1 LKINNAYT
9 GFPYFGGFKKLMN
22 TAVRTKTQCVIFGL
36 AAVILAFSACSPEA
50 FTPPSASTIATA
62 PNEVTALQLWK
73 DYQTD
78 PVAAAAKYQEK
89 TFHFA
94 RVRVDQMSFLGEG
107 GDNELYV
114 QEGTDPN
121 IERVKFRTDSLADI
135 INVRDGYIVEI
146 VGKPQGIQFGY
157 VVVKM
162 SWLKVIDPPGGDTRP
177 PPEY

>member
-1 LKINNAYT
+1 
-9 GFPYFGGFKKLMN
+9 MN
-22 TAVRTKTQCVIFGL
+22 TAVRTITRYIAASLTPVLL
-36 AAVILAFSACSPEA
+36 ASTACSQEA

-78 PVAAAAKYQEK
+78 PVGAAAKYQGK
-89 TFHFA
+89 NYHFA

-107 GDNELYV
+107 GDNEYYV

-121 IERVKFRTDSLADI
+121 IERVKFRTDSLSDI

-146 VGKPQGIQFGY
+146 VGQPQGIQFGY